1 MAQKYSISFKIVKV
15 YSLNKRDDDVFL
27 SCSRFFV
34 ARRLRRLLICENI
47 AISIWGRWRRYSVSA
62 KKEMIFF
69 VLLSTFRIFVPEKEK
84 CKMSRI
90 FSLWSA
96 ICRFKYWVVLA
107 IIVLIVGFVD
117 DNSFWNRH
125 KRQVVLSQ
133 LSAEIASYKEQYE
146 NDDRRLKELD
156 ENPIALEKLARE
168 KYHMKRDNED
178 LFIVLDETA
187 EQTSAEADSVQAW

>member
-1 MAQKYSISFKIVKV
+1 
-15 YSLNKRDDDVFL
+15 
-27 SCSRFFV
+27 
-34 ARRLRRLLICENI
+34 
-47 AISIWGRWRRYSVSA
+47 
-62 KKEMIFF
+62 
-69 VLLSTFRIFVPEKEK
+69 
-84 CKMSRI
+84 MSRI

-133 LSAEIASYKEQYE
+133 LSAEIASYKEQYG

>member
-15 YSLNKRDDDVFL
+15 YSLNERDDDVFFVLL
-27 SCSRFFV
+27 SFFSSLDACGACSF
-34 ARRLRRLLICENI
+34 ARTLP
-47 AISIWGRWRRYSVSA
+47 SSRWRRYSVSA

>member
-1 MAQKYSISFKIVKV
+1 MQRKYS
-15 YSLNKRDDDVFL
+15 R
-27 SCSRFFV
+27 
-34 ARRLRRLLICENI
+34 
-47 AISIWGRWRRYSVSA
+47 SA

-69 VLLSTFRIFVPEKEK
+69 VLLSTFRIFVPEKDK